1 MTSNAVNNLGFWT
14 IFKCGVSSWYEA
26 AKRSLLKASIFSEKE
41 RSLFQKICALQHQS
55 VGEVSTGKATLP
67 SSDCQIATG
76 NGESNH
82 SIISVTCQ
90 LVKRVSERIR
100 FLTYSVLSYF
110 EALGS
115 QSLQREREPL
125 VKILQFWDQS
135 VWEVSTGKAML
146 LSSRCTKWQRVM
158 AKVKI
163 QL

>member
-1 MTSNAVNNLGFWT
+1 MQLITLNSQLFLSAVSRLDTRRLNAAFLRPRSFQRKRGA
-14 IFKCGVSSWYEA
+14 SSKKFALY
-26 AKRSLLKASIFSEKE
+26 SI
-41 RSLFQKICALQHQS
+41 SLFEKSQRVRLRCCLQTVPNS
-55 VGEVSTGKATLP
+55 K
-67 SSDCQIATG
+67 
-76 NGESNH
+76 SNH
-82 SIISVTCQ
+82 SIINVTCQ

-100 FLTYSVLSYF
+100 FLTYNVLSYF